1 MNRPEPFDV
10 NDPAPA
16 KRVYER
22 PTLSVFGPL
31 AQLTQAGST
40 GVLEGAGMMS
50 LMRMA

>member
-1 MNRPEPFDV
+1 MNRPEHFDV
-10 NDPAPA
+10 NEPAPA

-40 GVLEGAGMMS
+40 GIMEGTRMMS